1 MLRKGHIL
9 AILVIIVSIFSSLSI
24 ANAEITV
31 YEDHTFYL
39 EYPEEWEVVDNWS
52 PYPGEVLFNVDFRGI
67 TGISI
72 SVTKPDRNLLGYPEE
87 DEILSAN
94 ILAASEHGACTK
106 NENGPCWNFKQLDKK
121 VIAIGDKQAI
131 TVKYEAVLNDQDT
144 IIRKVIFWQ
153 DDFQWNIV
161 GKSVGDE
168 IVWEKDIEKAIQSF
182 KLLTSKKVEEPEP
195 YQASLFVSPPDP
207 DIILEKNLNINLIL
221 VGDEWSKAEK
231 NTITDELPGYY
242 DPIYVTNEE
251 KVGIRYNYQYNFV
264 SATEQDTRNLVR
276 HMSANSFER
285 PIWGSDLFDVPIW
298 QAYWAALY
306 HPDWNVEGNYRII
319 DALATEEYLYE
330 TIIGSN
336 PSLTKPN
343 SVNLIFLKTD
353 LDDVVYLHNYFLTD
367 VDKSTKVEHT
377 YDGLMGYGG
386 NYNMFYFDL
395 YAVPWIDFDR
405 QTFDYAEPPWIS
417 SLLDCSSEQCFRD
430 LVIFHTKSSLNHIIT
445 PSFLYPI
452 EYFEKYLLDIVV
464 YDIPGGTSFTPY
476 LLTKFVNE
484 DLLIEEFEN
493 LFPFTEWEIQFS
505 VENRETRGI
514 SLDFKDELKLKT
526 PFVYSND
533 FGEDRRVSFI
543 RSTNIQPHLL
553 DWAASRAEEIKV
565 NPQTTWHIPVLVVVD
580 DVKTSDLYLD
590 DFGVIGFAP
599 GRNDDDTVPCCA
611 FVVTNEKKIGENKVA
626 MTDLVLHEVGHV
638 LGLNHPFYSWDE
650 FGDASQNNYFNWY
663 ASPMT
668 YSFPPSACGNFFYFI
683 YTDTCGNPNLSFT
696 DFEKNRIADARM
708 VSLLKKIDQ
717 SLESIPESEMAAIIQ
732 QKNSAKQKFNS
743 GDIFSRTGAL
753 QLAIEAYE
761 SSEERFDIKP
771 IIVSPSGIKDEISIP
786 DWVRNN
792 ADWWSQGL
800 ISDKDFA
807 TGIEFMIKEGVIRV
821 PVTSSG
827 QVSEDAVIP
836 DWVRNNAE
844 WWSKGQISD
853 KDFANGLQFLV
864 EKGIIGI

>member
-1 MLRKGHIL
+1 MLSKGHIL
-9 AILVIIVSIFSSLSI
+9 AILVIMVSIFSSLSI
-24 ANAEITV
+24 ANAETAI

-39 EYPEEWEVVDNWS
+39 EHPEEWEIVENWGS
-52 PYPGEVLFNVDFRGI
+52 YTREVFFKTDFRGE
-67 TGISI
+67 TGITI
-72 SVTKPDRNLLGYPEE
+72 SYQKSLVDYSNM
-87 DEILSAN
+87 DIAFADS
-94 ILAASEHGACTK
+94 LAEAE
-106 NENGPCWNFKQLDKK
+106 
-121 VIAIGDKQAI
+121 KQACRLNRDGDCWSFVLLDAKII
-131 TVKYEAVLNDQDT
+131 TISGQKAVSIKISSFLKDQDT
-144 IIRKVIFWQ
+144 TTRIVILPDGQNNWQ
-153 DDFQWNIV
+153 IL
-161 GKSVGDE
+161 GKSAGSGLQ
-168 IVWEKDIEKAIQSF
+168 WEEDIEKAVSSF
-182 KLLTSKKVEEPEP
+182 RLKSTAMIEPEEKP
-195 YQASLFVSPPDP
+195 TFFAPSSIAPFDS
-207 DIILEKNLNINLIL
+207 DIVLEKNLDVNLIL
-221 VGDEWSKAEK
+221 IGDEWSKAEK
-231 NTITDELPGYY
+231 NSITSELPGYY
-242 DPIYVTNEE
+242 DPIYVTTEE

-264 SATEQDTRNLVR
+264 SATEQDTKNVVE

-285 PIWGSDLFDVPIW
+285 PIWGSDLFDFPIW

-306 HPDWNVEGNYRII
+306 HPDWNVEGQYRII

-336 PSLTKPN
+336 PSLTKQN

-353 LDDVVYLHNYFLTD
+353 LDDVDYLHNYFLSD
-367 VDKSTKVEHT
+367 IDKSTKAEHT

-464 YDIPGGTSFTPY
+464 YDIPGGTSLTPQQ
-476 LLTKFVNE
+476 LTRYVNE

-514 SLDFKDELKLKT
+514 SLDFKDELKRKT
-526 PFVYSND
+526 PFVYVND
-533 FGEDRRVSFI
+533 FGEDRTVSFI
-543 RSTNIQPHLL
+543 RTTNIQPHLL
-553 DWAASRAEEIKV
+553 DWAESRRDEIKV

-580 DVKTSDLYLD
+580 DLKTSDLYLD

-611 FVVTNEKKIGENKVA
+611 FVVTNEKKIEENKIG

-668 YSFPPSACGNFFYFI
+668 YSFPPSACGTFYYFL
-683 YTDTCGNPNLSFT
+683 YSDTCGNPNLSFT

-717 SLESIPESEMAAIIQ
+717 SLESIPESEMAAVIQ

-743 GDIFSRTGAL
+743 GDIFSAKGAL
-753 QLAIEAYE
+753 PLAIEAYE
-761 SSEERFDIKP
+761 SSKERFDVKP
-771 IIVSPSGIKDEISIP
+771 IIVSPYIMKDEISIPDWVRNNADWWSKGLISDKDFANGIEFMIKEGVIRVPVTNSGQVSEGAVIP

-807 TGIEFMIKEGVIRV
+807 
-821 PVTSSG
+821 
-827 QVSEDAVIP
+827 
-836 DWVRNNAE
+836 
-844 WWSKGQISD
+844 
-853 KDFANGLQFLV
+853 NGLQFLV